1 MDTATVDVLRG
12 ALARAELFR
21 AAAPVTLAA
30 VAAATLPRALTK
42 DELLFETG
50 DPSDGLYIVLDG
62 TLRLTLS
69 TPDGGELIVRE
80 AEAGDVLGEIGALDG
95 GPRSAHARGVS
106 PSSRLAFL
114 SRPRLDR
121 LMLDHPDLAVS
132 IMRTLCT
139 RLRATTE
146 QLEGIALYPLRMRVA
161 RFLMA
166 RGARGGHARSDGRR
180 AVSLTLSQS
189 ALASVLGA
197 SRPKVNGAIAELEK
211 AGIIERRGALV
222 IYDPD
227 RLQAEAEGT
236 AGS

>member
-1 MDTATVDVLRG
+1 MDSSSADVLRT

-21 AAAPVTLAA
+21 AAPIGALTAI
-30 VAAATLPRALTK
+30 AAATLPRALAK

-62 TLRLTLS
+62 SIRLTLS
-69 TPDGGELIVRE
+69 TPEGGELIVRE

-95 GPRSAHARGVS
+95 APRSAHARGVT
-106 PSSRLAFL
+106 PTSRLAFL
-114 SRPRLDR
+114 SRARLDR
-121 LMLDHPDLAVS
+121 LMLDHPELAIA
-132 IMRTLCT
+132 IMRTLCG

-161 RFLMA
+161 RFLLA
-166 RGARGGHARSDGRR
+166 RGARGGHARADGRR
-180 AVSLTLSQS
+180 AVSLTLSQG

-211 AGIIERRGALV
+211 AGVIERRGALV
-222 IYDPD
+222 LYDPD
-227 RLQAEAEGT
+227 RLTAEAEGT